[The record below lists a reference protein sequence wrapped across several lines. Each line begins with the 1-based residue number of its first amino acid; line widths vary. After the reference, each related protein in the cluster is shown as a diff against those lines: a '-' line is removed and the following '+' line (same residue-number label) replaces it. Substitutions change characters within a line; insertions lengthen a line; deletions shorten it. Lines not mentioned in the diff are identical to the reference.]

1 MSVADCDK
9 QLFHAACE
17 KVMRQQCPQKGIGT
31 LIRKDRAR
39 CFKKFL

>member
-1 MSVADCDK
+1 MSVADRDK

-17 KVMRQQCPQKGIGT
+17 KVMRQQCPQKGI
-31 LIRKDRAR
+31 IRKDRAR